1 MHDDQVLEQLR
12 RRFPL
17 IRLKFHIQRTPA
29 FPPFQ
34 LPCSPPSG
42 VESPVVAAAEQQFLL
57 NYNARYQPTFVDCNG
72 HGRHGEEPGPSAP
85 AALPPMPAFMN
96 SPGAGYFDGYDE
108 DGFYDTYESVSYYGS
123 DGEPCDLDG
132 GYAGRPQGP
141 PGFGDYV
148 SIGGYRASGYRSI

>member
-1 MHDDQVLEQLR
+1 
-12 RRFPL
+12 
-17 IRLKFHIQRTPA
+17 
-29 FPPFQ
+29 
-34 LPCSPPSG
+34 
-42 VESPVVAAAEQQFLL
+42 
-57 NYNARYQPTFVDCNG
+57 
-72 HGRHGEEPGPSAP
+72 
-85 AALPPMPAFMN
+85 MPAFMN